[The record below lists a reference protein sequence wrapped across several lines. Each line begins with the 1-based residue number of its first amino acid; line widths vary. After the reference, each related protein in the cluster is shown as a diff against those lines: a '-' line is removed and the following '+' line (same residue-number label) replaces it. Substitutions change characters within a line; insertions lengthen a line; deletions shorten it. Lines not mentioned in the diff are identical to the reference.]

1 MIIQSVARAIA
12 ILRCFEDHDEL
23 GVTEISKITG
33 LNKSTAF
40 GLIDTL
46 RKEKFL
52 QADEKTGRLKLGL
65 GLFRLSVNVKLD
77 LKNICAPCINELL
90 QATKETVNLVI
101 RDGDNVV
108 YIEKKESPY
117 SMRISTRIGQQ
128 LPLYC
133 TAVGKAIL
141 AFLRDDEIQ
150 EYIGRVR
157 LKPFTDKTLK
167 SKKEL
172 YEQLASIRDK
182 GCAYD
187 IEELEN
193 GVICVAVPLISP
205 EKIPAGG
212 LSVSGPSIRMTAA
225 KRKEITKLLLTQAA
239 QINLKI

>member
-1 MIIQSVARAIA
+1 MMIQSVQRAIA
-12 ILRCFEDHDEL
+12 ILRCFEEHDEL
-23 GVTEISKITG
+23 GVTEISKMVG
-33 LNKSTAF
+33 LNKSTTF

-52 QADEKTGRLKLGL
+52 QVDEKTGSLKLGL
-65 GLFRLSVNVKLD
+65 GLFRLSANVKLD
-77 LKNICAPCINELL
+77 LKNICAPYINELL
-90 QATKETVNLVI
+90 QTTKETVNLVI

-141 AFLRDDEIQ
+141 SFLRDDEIQ

-172 YEQLASIRDK
+172 YEQLACIRDK
-182 GCAYD
+182 GYAYD
-187 IEELEN
+187 MEELEN
-193 GVICVAVPLISP
+193 GVICVAVPLLSP
-205 EKIPAGG
+205 ERIPVGG
-212 LSVSGPSIRMTAA
+212 LSVSGPSIRMTPA
-225 KRKEITKLLLTQAA
+225 KRKEITKQLLTRAA
-239 QINLKI
+239 QISLKL

>member
-1 MIIQSVARAIA
+1 MIQSVERAIA

-23 GVTEISKITG
+23 GVTEISELTG

-40 GLIDTL
+40 GLINTL

-52 QADEKTGRLKLGL
+52 QGDEKNGRLKLGL
-65 GLFRLSVNVKLD
+65 GLFRLSVNMKLD
-77 LKNICAPCINELL
+77 LKNICAPYINELL

-101 RDGDNVV
+101 RDEDNVV

-157 LKPFTDKTLK
+157 LKPFTGKTLK

-172 YEQLASIRDK
+172 REQLIRIRNE
-182 GCAYD
+182 GYAYD
-187 IEELEN
+187 LEELEN
-193 GVICVAVPLISP
+193 GVICIAVPLLSRDR
-205 EKIPAGG
+205 IPAGG
-212 LSVSGPSIRMTAA
+212 LSISGPSTRMTPE
-225 KRKEITKLLLTQAA
+225 KCGEIRDLLLTLAS
-239 QINLKI
+239 KISQKL

>member
-1 MIIQSVARAIA
+1 VKFD
-12 ILRCFEDHDEL
+12 LR
-23 GVTEISKITG
+23 
-33 LNKSTAF
+33 
-40 GLIDTL
+40 
-46 RKEKFL
+46 
-52 QADEKTGRLKLGL
+52 
-65 GLFRLSVNVKLD
+65 
-77 LKNICAPCINELL
+77 NICAPYINELL
-90 QATKETVNLVI
+90 RTAKETVNLVI

-133 TAVGKAIL
+133 TAAGKAIL

-172 YEQLASIRDK
+172 REQLGRIRDK
-182 GCAYD
+182 GYAYD
-187 IEELEN
+187 MEELEN
-193 GVICVAVPLISP
+193 GVICIAVPLLSP
-205 EKIPAGG
+205 ARIPVGG
-212 LSVSGPSIRMTAA
+212 LSVSGPSVRMTPA

-239 QINLKI
+239 QISLKV

>member
-1 MIIQSVARAIA
+1 MIQSVERAIA

-23 GVTEISKITG
+23 GVTEISKMVG

-40 GLIDTL
+40 GLINTL

-52 QADEKTGRLKLGL
+52 QADEKTGGLKLGL

-77 LKNICAPCINELL
+77 LKNICAPYINELL
-90 QATKETVNLVI
+90 QTTKETVNLVV

-141 AFLRDDEIQ
+141 SFLRDDEIQ

-172 YEQLASIRDK
+172 HEQLTGIRDK
-182 GCAYD
+182 GYAYD
-187 IEELEN
+187 IEELED
-193 GVICVAVPLISP
+193 GIICIAVPLLSP
-205 EKIPAGG
+205 ERIPAGG
-212 LSVSGPSIRMTAA
+212 LSVSGPSIRMTPA
-225 KRKEITKLLLTQAA
+225 KRKEIRDLLLTLAA
-239 QINLKI
+239 RINLKL

>member
-1 MIIQSVARAIA
+1 MMIQSVERAIA

-23 GVTEISKITG
+23 GVTEISKMVG

-52 QADEKTGRLKLGL
+52 QADEKTGGLKLGL

-77 LKNICAPCINELL
+77 LKNICAPYINEVL
-90 QATKETVNLVI
+90 QTTKETVNLVI

-141 AFLRDDEIQ
+141 SFLRDDEIQ

-172 YEQLASIRDK
+172 REQLSRIRNE
-182 GCAYD
+182 GYAYD
-187 IEELEN
+187 MEELEN
-193 GVICVAVPLISP
+193 GVMCIAVPLLSP
-205 EKIPAGG
+205 ERIPVGG
-212 LSVSGPSIRMTAA
+212 LSISGPSTRMTPE
-225 KRKEITKLLLTQAA
+225 KCEEIRDLLLTLAT

>member
-1 MIIQSVARAIA
+1 MIQSVERAIA
-12 ILRCFEDHDEL
+12 ILRCFEERDEL
-23 GVTEISKITG
+23 GLTEISEMTG

-40 GLIDTL
+40 GLINTL

-52 QADEKTGRLKLGL
+52 KSDEKSGRLTLGV

-77 LKNICAPCINELL
+77 LKNICSPYINELL
-90 QATKETVNLVI
+90 QTTKETVNLVI
-101 RDGDNVV
+101 RDEDNVI

-157 LKPFTDKTLK
+157 LKPFTSKTLT
-167 SKKEL
+167 SRKEL
-172 YEQLASIRDK
+172 QKQLLQLRTE
-182 GCAYD
+182 GYAYD
-187 IEELEN
+187 IEELET
-193 GVICVAVPLISP
+193 GVICVAVPILSR
-205 EKIPAGG
+205 EKTPVGG
-212 LSVSGPSIRMTAA
+212 LSVSGPASRMTPE
-225 KRKEITKLLLTQAA
+225 KRDEIKGLLLTVSD
-239 QINLKI
+239 QIRAKI

>member
-1 MIIQSVARAIA
+1 MIQSVERAIA
-12 ILRCFEDHDEL
+12 ILRCFEDRDEL
-23 GVTEISKITG
+23 GVTEISEITG

-40 GLIDTL
+40 GLINTL

-52 QADEKTGRLKLGL
+52 QSDEKTGRLKLGL

-77 LKNICAPCINELL
+77 LKNICAPYINELL
-90 QATKETVNLVI
+90 QTTKETVNLVI
-101 RDGDNVV
+101 RDEDNVV

-172 YEQLASIRDK
+172 HEQLIRIRNE
-182 GCAYD
+182 GYAYD

-193 GVICVAVPLISP
+193 GVICVAVPLLSW
-205 EKIPAGG
+205 ERIPVGG
-212 LSVSGPSIRMTAA
+212 LSISGPSTRMTPE
-225 KRKEITKLLLTQAA
+225 KRGEIRDLLLALAT

>member
-1 MIIQSVARAIA
+1 MMIQSVERAIA

-23 GVTEISKITG
+23 GVTEISKMIG

-40 GLIDTL
+40 GLINTL

-52 QADEKTGRLKLGL
+52 QGNEKTGGLKLGL

-77 LKNICAPCINELL
+77 LKIICAPYINELL
-90 QATKETVNLVI
+90 QTTKETVNLVV
-101 RDGDNVV
+101 RDGDNVI

-117 SMRISTRIGQQ
+117 SMRISTRIGRQ

-157 LKPFTDKTLK
+157 LKPFTDRTLK

-172 YEQLASIRDK
+172 REQLLRIRQE

-187 IEELEN
+187 MEELEN
-193 GVICVAVPLISP
+193 GVICVAVPILSP

-212 LSVSGPSIRMTAA
+212 LSVSGPSIRITPA
-225 KRKEITKLLLTQAA
+225 KCKEISKLLLLRAA
-239 QINLKI
+239 QITLKI